1 MADQQKLLNAIDAA
15 EENSYGSDSNGA
27 LASDRAAAIDA
38 YLGKNSMPA
47 PDGRSQV
54 VDRTVYETVQ
64 WIMPSLCAI
73 FANGDDVV
81 ELPPI
86 GPEDEQPAKQEA
98 AYLNYL
104 LLQRNNW
111 FQVFNTGAKDGL
123 LTKAGYLYAYKDKK
137 RQVEVEKYER
147 QTQEGVA
154 LLMQDQP
161 EIINVSEYP
170 DPDAQPQQQI
180 DPMTGQPVLVPPP
193 MLYDI
198 ELRRVKED
206 TVYCVKALPPERV
219 KVSQNCTDVQVRD
232 SDYFEYYDDVTIS
245 DLRAMGYD
253 VADDIAQGDDD
264 DSEEREARDQ
274 YSERGWQD
282 GNPIDPAMRRVKC
295 RWVWIR
301 HDYDDDGIS
310 ELQYVVRVG
319 NEILHREEVNSI
331 PIGVL
336 CPDPLPHR
344 HIGLSV
350 ADTTLDIQNIKTAIL
365 RQGLDNLYLTNN
377 QRTYVNPDRVNVD
390 DLIKSRPGGVV
401 RGKGTFGVDIA
412 PMPTPFVFPQAVEG
426 LAYMEQVTEGRT
438 GVNRYFQGTDQNA
451 LNKTATGIQQLST
464 MAAQRVQQVAR
475 SYANGIEVLVSV
487 LHELVLKGGHQK
499 EVVKLRGKWEQIDPS
514 TWRRRSD
521 FRISVGYASGN
532 KDASV
537 SRLMMIAQLQEK
549 AMAGGLP
556 IVQPQNIYETA
567 IELTKASDFAAPERF
582 WTEPSK
588 APERGPPQP
597 DPTIMAAEQLKAQA
611 SLQGKQMETEQR
623 ERDSQR
629 DFEVKKYQ
637 IDTDAQVKLTIANQQ
652 ATQAR
657 EVEQFRAGEAR
668 SMKELDAQL
677 KFDPEVAKEVAKDKE
692 RKRLEDEIAKREQA
706 AAQANAEA
714 DAMRK
719 ALETISSAPR
729 RLKRGKDGKAEAVEL
744 LDENGNVMLSKQV
757 VRGPDGRVAGA
768 V

>member
-1 MADQQKLLNAIDAA
+1 MADETKLLAAIDAA
-15 EENSYGSDSNGA
+15 EETAYGSDGNGE
-27 LASDRAAAIDA
+27 LANDRSVAIDA
-38 YLGKNSMPA
+38 YLGKNKMPA

-64 WIMPSLCAI
+64 WIMPSLAAI

-86 GPEDEQPAKQEA
+86 GPEDEDSAKQEA

-111 FQVFNTGAKDGL
+111 FQVFTTGAKDGL

-137 RQVEVEKYER
+137 RQIEVEKYER
-147 QTQEGVA
+147 QTEQGVA
-154 LLMQDQP
+154 LLMQEKP
-161 EIINVSEYP
+161 EVISFKEYP
-170 DPDAQPQQQI
+170 DPDAEPQQQV

-193 MLYDI
+193 NLYDL

-219 KVSQNCTDVQVRD
+219 LVSQNCTDVQVKD
-232 SDYFEYYDDVTIS
+232 SDYFEYYDHCTLS

-253 VADDIAQGDDD
+253 VDDDIGQGDDTD
-264 DSEEREARDQ
+264 EQEDEARDQ
-274 YSERGWQD
+274 FSERDWD
-282 GNPIDPAMRRVKC
+282 EDNTVDPAMRRVKC
-295 RWVWIR
+295 RWIWIR
-301 HDYDDDGIS
+301 HDYDEDGVS

-319 NEILHREEVNSI
+319 KTILHREEVNSI

-344 HIGLSV
+344 HIGLSI
-350 ADTTLDIQNIKTAIL
+350 ADTTIDIQNIKTAIM
-365 RQGLDNLYLTNN
+365 RQGLDNLYLANN
-377 QRTYVNPDRVNVD
+377 QRTYVNPAMVNVD

-401 RGKGTFGVDIA
+401 RGKGQFGVDIA
-412 PMPTPFVFPQAVEG
+412 PMPSQFVFPQAVEG

-464 MAAQRVQQVAR
+464 MAAQRVQQIAR
-475 SYANGIEVLVSV
+475 SYANGIETLVGV
-487 LHELVLKGGHQK
+487 LHEIVLKGGHQK
-499 EVVKLRGKWEQIDPS
+499 EVVKLRGQWQEVDPG

-532 KDASV
+532 KDAMV
-537 SRLMMIAQLQEK
+537 SRLMLIAQMQEK
-549 AMAGGLP
+549 ALLGGLP

-588 APERGPPQP
+588 APQKGPPQP
-597 DPTIMAAEQLKAQA
+597 DATVIAAEQIKAQTTKEVTNVNASVDKYKADLDSQTKLTIEQLKAENQR
-611 SLQGKQMETEQR
+611 QM
-623 ERDSQR
+623 
-629 DFEVKKYQ
+629 
-637 IDTDAQVKLTIANQQ
+637 
-652 ATQAR
+652 
-657 EVEQFRAGEAR
+657 EQFRAEHSVGMEEF
-668 SMKELDAQL
+668 KG
-677 KFDPEVAKEVAKDKE
+677 
-692 RKRLEDEIAKREQA
+692 
-706 AAQANAEA
+706 
-714 DAMRK
+714 RK
-719 ALETISSAPR
+719 ALELEHGKSRMKDAPALEVADKVEEMAATLQDTVR
-729 RLKRGKDGKAEAVEL
+729 ALQEAIATVLTAKKQIRRGKDGRAEGVDVIGPDGSVL
-744 LDENGNVMLSKQV
+744 TSQSV
-757 VRGPDGRVAGA
+757 VRGPDGKAIGTA
-768 V
+768 